1 MRVLVPWAQG
11 GVLALLEEECRMQ
24 RGSDANFLAKLKQ
37 LPPPKVEVTT
47 TACDSS
53 QWVTGLRSHADGAVL

>member
-1 MRVLVPWAQG
+1 M
-11 GVLALLEEECRMQ
+11 LALLEEECRMQ

-47 TACDSS
+47 SVSSS
-53 QWVTGLRSHADGAVL
+53 QWVTAF